1 MLQPGAKNWIY
12 KYFSLIESG
21 EVDLLPWTESTDLSK
36 AEFLHSVF
44 FDTGIIF
51 GYPIDFLFCKNEI
64 SESWTNDEK
73 LSLLLLESLILVYI
87 SERETLSKEEFID
100 ALLVFY
106 QQFKPKHS
114 LNILKFFFKDSESIK
129 LERIIKSR
137 IHVKRSMT
145 NQLWVSYFSNSLV
158 YLDIMAFRLFLLN
171 EKQLEESEGAFI
183 NGALQVVAT
192 MAVADEVLTP
202 LEQQIIATYIEA
214 SSLTD
219 AEIAEFYQKL
229 KNREFVLADITIPK
243 DAADLYKLYLLDIAV
258 MAVHSDLS
266 VVNEEMVELRALCN
280 YLKLPEEK
288 LEHSIMIINR
298 FIMNN
303 NDKIVFLQ
311 DKSSYE
317 QLYSNFS
324 KRWIKILGR
333 NKDKLIDELKESK
346 ELISLVNKSFTEE
359 LTAEEKEKVKTQFK
373 DIIKSV
379 PALAIFML
387 PGGMIL
393 LPIILKI
400 IPDLI
405 PSAFKKNEI

>member
-1 MLQPGAKNWIY
+1 MLQPGAKDWIY

-137 IHVKRSMT
+137 IHVKRSIT

-219 AEIAEFYQKL
+219 VEIAEFYQKL

>member
-137 IHVKRSMT
+137 IHVKRSIT

-158 YLDIMAFRLFLLN
+158 YLDIMAFRLFFLN

-219 AEIAEFYQKL
+219 VEIAEFYQKL

-405 PSAFKKNEI
+405 PSAFKNN

>member
-87 SERETLSKEEFID
+87 SERETLSKEEFTD

-219 AEIAEFYQKL
+219 VEIAEFYQKL

>member
-137 IHVKRSMT
+137 IHVKRSIT

-219 AEIAEFYQKL
+219 VEIAEFYQKL

>member
-219 AEIAEFYQKL
+219 VEIAEFYQKL

>member
-137 IHVKRSMT
+137 IHVKRSIT

-158 YLDIMAFRLFLLN
+158 YLDIMAFRLFFLN

-219 AEIAEFYQKL
+219 VEIAEFYQKL

-359 LTAEEKEKVKTQFK
+359 LTAEEKEKVKT
-373 DIIKSV
+373 
-379 PALAIFML
+379 
-387 PGGMIL
+387 
-393 LPIILKI
+393 
-400 IPDLI
+400 
-405 PSAFKKNEI
+405 

>member
-1 MLQPGAKNWIY
+1 MLQPGAKNWIF

-21 EVDLLPWTESTDLSK
+21 EVDLLPWAESTDLSK

-87 SERETLSKEEFID
+87 SERETLSKEEFTD

-219 AEIAEFYQKL
+219 VEIAEFYQKL

-243 DAADLYKLYLLDIAV
+243 EAADLYKLYLLDIAV